1 MMRIEKDMHD
11 NKVKIQY
18 SGGQKGSDRR
28 EVVVREVKMTSNVK
42 DIESVELDEK
52 NGPLQQSKWLAYLFP
67 RSSFH
72 KSY

>member
-1 MMRIEKDMHD
+1 M
-11 NKVKIQY
+11 
-18 SGGQKGSDRR
+18 
-28 EVVVREVKMTSNVK
+28 VREVKMTSNVK